1 MNKLYDSTKKLVVLG
16 GLLVASLTVNSQVL
30 FDNGPFFNSAGTG
43 SGGANESVLYT
54 TTFGMS
60 TIGFGHQQT
69 SFNRVADDF
78 TITDCAWRID
88 SVVFFGYQTGST
100 TTSTFT
106 GVNFRVWDSIPDA
119 PGSSVVF
126 GDTTTNRL
134 IRTVW
139 SGAYRITETTTGN
152 TSRPI
157 MRNVCTMNSTII
169 PAGTYWLDWS
179 SAGSLGSG
187 PWAPARTPV
196 MVAIT
201 GNGRQRIGSVWN
213 NLVDGGTNTPAQ
225 GLPFIIYG
233 TALNASADAGTAGAY
248 CTSGQVQLGG
258 TTPGSGYGSLTYA
271 WSPATALSS
280 TSIGNPLASPSA
292 STNYVLTVTDA
303 LGCIAMDTVAVT
315 VNQPSTATINAT
327 VCTSYSS
334 PAGNTYTASGT
345 YTDTLVNGVGCDS
358 IITINLVVNA
368 PSTSVQNIAS
378 CDTTY
383 LSPAGNTYTSSGTYY
398 DTIPNTLGC
407 DSIITTN
414 LAFYTATQSAISA
427 TACVSYVAPSGAMY
441 TTSGTYMDTI
451 SNVNGCDSIIT
462 ISLVIDT
469 ATYGSLTTSACGS
482 YTSPGGAIYTAS
494 GTYMDTITGSNG
506 CDSIITISLIILSPT
521 QSAINVSS
529 CGSYTAPSGA
539 VYTTSG
545 TYVDTIPNSSGCDS
559 LITITLNATVIDTGL
574 SLLDPFTAM
583 SQDTT
588 PGATYQWLYCDNNYS
603 PVPIGNTQI
612 FNNGYVNGNFAVA
625 ITVGNCTDTSACIMV
640 AAWGIEE
647 YNAGKLIGLYPNP
660 NNGTF
665 MLDLPKHAQKI
676 NIRISDITGRVLW
689 SSSDSDKKQVPVSFD
704 GPAGMYVLTVQ
715 TESYTAT
722 KNMVITK

>member
-1 MNKLYDSTKKLVVLG
+1 MNKLYDSSKKLVVLT
-16 GLLVASLTVNSQVL
+16 GLLAASVCANSQVL
-30 FDNGPFFNSAGTG
+30 FDNGPVFNSAGTG

-54 TTFGMS
+54 TTFGMG

-69 SFNRVADDF
+69 AFNRVADDF

-106 GVNFRVWDSIPDA
+106 GVNFRIWDSIPDA
-119 PGSSVVF
+119 PGSNVVY

-139 SGAYRITETTTGN
+139 SGVYRITETTTGN
-152 TSRPI
+152 TTRPI
-157 MRNVCTMNSTII
+157 MRNVCTMNGTII
-169 PAGTYWLDWS
+169 PAGTFWLDWS

-187 PWAPARTPV
+187 PWAPPRTPV

-213 NLVDGGTNTPAQ
+213 NLVDGGTGTPAQ

-233 TALNASADAGTAGAY
+233 TALNPAADAGTAGAY
-248 CTSGQVQLGG
+248 CTSGLVQLGG
-258 TTPGSGYGSLTYA
+258 TTPGSGLGSLTYA
-271 WSPATALSS
+271 WSPATALSN
-280 TSIGNPLASPSA
+280 TAIGNPLASPSV
-292 STNYVLTVTDA
+292 STSYVLTVTDS
-303 LGCIAMDTVAVT
+303 LGCVATDTVEVT
-315 VNQPSTATINAT
+315 VNQPSTATINPTA
-327 VCTSYSS
+327 CTSYLS

-345 YTDTLVNGVGCDS
+345 YNDTLVNMVGCDS
-358 IITINLVVNA
+358 ILTINLVVNA
-368 PSTSVQNIAS
+368 PTTAVQNVSS
-378 CDTTY
+378 CGTSY
-383 LSPAGNTYTSSGTYY
+383 LSPAGNTYTSGGTYY

-414 LAFYTATQSAISA
+414 LAFYTATQSAINV
-427 TACVSYVAPSGAMY
+427 TACGSYTAPGGSVYTASGM
-441 TTSGTYMDTI
+441 YMDTI
-451 SNVNGCDSIIT
+451 TNVNGCDSIIT

-469 ATYGSLTTSACGS
+469 ATYGAITASACGS
-482 YTSPGGAIYTAS
+482 YTSPGGSVYTTS
-494 GTYMDTITGSNG
+494 GTFMDTITGSNG
-506 CDSIITISLIILSPT
+506 CDSIITISLTILTSS
-521 QSAINVSS
+521 QSALTVST

-545 TYVDTIPNSSGCDS
+545 TYLDTIPNSSGCDS
-559 LITITLNATVIDTGL
+559 LITITLNATIIDTGVTL
-574 SLLDPFTAM
+574 VNSITAM
-583 SQDTT
+583 SEDNT
-588 PGATYQWLYCDNNYS
+588 PGATYQWLHCDNNFF
-603 PVPIGNTQI
+603 PVPGATGQT
-612 FNNGYVNGNFAVA
+612 FNNGYVFGNFAVA
-625 ITVGNCTDTSACIMV
+625 VTVGNCTDTSACV
-640 AAWGIEE
+640 LVDAWGIEE

-665 MLDLPKHAQKI
+665 TLDLPKHAQKI

-689 SSSDSDKKQVPVSFD
+689 NASDYDKKQVPVYFD
-704 GPAGMYVLTVQ
+704 GPAGMYVITVQ
-715 TESYTAT
+715 TESYTAV

>member
-1 MNKLYDSTKKLVVLG
+1 MNKLYKSSKKLVVLT
-16 GLLVASLTVNSQVL
+16 GLLAASVSANSQVL
-30 FDNGPFFNSAGTG
+30 FDNGPVFNSTGTG

-54 TTFGMS
+54 TTFGMG

-69 SFNRVADDF
+69 AFNRVADDF
-78 TITDCAWRID
+78 AITDCAWRID

-106 GVNFRVWDSIPDA
+106 GVNFRIWDSIPDA
-119 PGSSVVF
+119 PGSSIVY

-139 SGAYRITETTTGN
+139 SGVYRITETTTGN
-152 TSRPI
+152 TTRPI
-157 MRNVCTMNSTII
+157 MRNVCTMNGTII

-213 NLVDGGTNTPAQ
+213 NAVDGGTNTPAQ
-225 GLPFIIYG
+225 GFPFIIYG
-233 TALNASADAGTAGAY
+233 TALNPSADAGTTGAY

-258 TTPGSGYGSLTYA
+258 TTPGSGLGSLTYA
-271 WSPATALSS
+271 WSPATALSN
-280 TSIGNPLASPSA
+280 TAIGNPLASPSV
-292 STNYVLTVTDA
+292 STSYVLTVTDS
-303 LGCIAMDTVAVT
+303 LGCVATDTVEVT
-315 VNQPSTATINAT
+315 VNQPSTATINPTA
-327 VCTSYSS
+327 CTSYLS

-345 YTDTLVNGVGCDS
+345 YNDTLVNMVGCDS

-368 PSTSVQNIAS
+368 PTTAVQNVSS
-378 CDTTY
+378 CDTSY
-383 LSPAGNTYTSSGTYY
+383 LSPAGNTYTSGGTYY

-414 LAFYTATQSAISA
+414 LAFYTATQSAVSV
-427 TACVSYVAPSGAMY
+427 TACGSYTAPGGSVYTASGM
-441 TTSGTYMDTI
+441 YMDTI

-469 ATYGSLTTSACGS
+469 ATFGSITTSACGS
-482 YTSPGGAIYTAS
+482 YTSPGGSVYTTS
-494 GTYMDTITGSNG
+494 GTFMDTITGSNG
-506 CDSIITISLIILSPT
+506 CDSIITISLTILTSS
-521 QSAINVSS
+521 QSALTVST

-545 TYVDTIPNSSGCDS
+545 TYMDTIPNSSGCDS
-559 LITITLNATVIDTGL
+559 LITITLTATTIDTGITVL
-574 SLLDPFTAM
+574 GFANVMAEES
-583 SQDTT
+583 T
-588 PGATYQWLYCDNNYS
+588 PGATYQWVHCDNNYF
-603 PVPIGNTQI
+603 PVPGGTSQN
-612 FNNGYVNGNFAVA
+612 FANGYVTGNFAVI
-625 ITVGNCTDTSACIMV
+625 ITVGSCTDTSACIYID
-640 AAWGIEE
+640 AWGIEE

-665 MLDLPKHAQKI
+665 TLDLPKHAQKI

-689 SSSDSDKKQVPVSFD
+689 NTSDSDKKQVPVYFD
-704 GPAGMYVLTVQ
+704 GPAGMYVITVQ
-715 TESYTAT
+715 TESYTAV

>member
-1 MNKLYDSTKKLVVLG
+1 MIKLYAHTRQLFFAAA
-16 GLLVASLTVNSQVL
+16 LLIAPGALQAQVL
-30 FDNGPFFNSAGTG
+30 YDNGPFYNSTGTG

-54 TTFGMS
+54 TTFGMG

-69 SFNRVADDF
+69 AFNRVADDF

-106 GVNFRVWDSIPDA
+106 GVNFRLWDSIPDA
-119 PGSSVVF
+119 PGSNVVF

-134 IRTVW
+134 IRSAW
-139 SGAYRITETTTGN
+139 SGAYRVTETTSGN
-152 TSRPI
+152 STRPI
-157 MRNVCTMNSTII
+157 MRNVCTMNSTIV

-201 GNGRQRIGSVWN
+201 GNGRQRIGSIWN

-233 TALNASADAGTAGAY
+233 TALNAAADAGTAGAY

-280 TSIGNPLASPSA
+280 TSIGNPLASPSV
-292 STNYVLTVTDA
+292 STSYVLTVTDA
-303 LGCIAMDTVAVT
+303 IGCMAMDTVTVT
-315 VNQPSTATINAT
+315 VNQASTATINPT
-327 VCTSYSS
+327 VCASYSS
-334 PAGNTYTASGT
+334 PAGNTYTSSGT
-345 YTDTLVNGVGCDS
+345 YNDTLVNVVGCDS

-368 PSTSVQNIAS
+368 PSTSVQNISS
-378 CDTTY
+378 CDTAY

-398 DTIPNTLGC
+398 DTIPNTFGC

-414 LAFYTATQSAISA
+414 LAFYTATQGTISA
-427 TACVSYVAPSGAMY
+427 TACGSYVAPSGAMY
-441 TTSGTYMDTI
+441 TTSGMYMDTI

-469 ATYGSLTTSACGS
+469 ATFGSLTTSACGT
-482 YTSPGGAIYTAS
+482 YTSPGGSVYTTS
-494 GTYMDTITGSNG
+494 GTYLDTITGSNG
-506 CDSIITISLIILSPT
+506 CDSIITISLTILSPS
-521 QSAINVSS
+521 QSAINAVS

-539 VYTTSG
+539 IFTSSG

-559 LITITLNATVIDTGL
+559 LITITLTATSIDTGVTVL
-574 SLLDPFTAM
+574 GFAYVMAEDS
-583 SQDTT
+583 T
-588 PGATYQWLYCDNNYS
+588 PGATYQWVHCDNNYS
-603 PVPIGNTQI
+603 PVPGATGQY
-612 FNNGYVNGNFAVA
+612 FANGYVTGNFAV
-625 ITVGNCTDTSACIMV
+625 IVTVGACTDTSACIYV
-640 AAWGIEE
+640 DAWGIEE

-665 MLDLPKHAQKI
+665 TLDLPKHAQKI

-689 SSSDSDKKQVPVSFD
+689 NSSDSDKKQVPVSFD

>member
-1 MNKLYDSTKKLVVLG
+1 MNKLYDSSKKLAVLG

-69 SFNRVADDF
+69 AFNRVADDF

-119 PGSSVVF
+119 PGSSIVF

-139 SGAYRITETTTGN
+139 SGAYRVTETTSGN
-152 TSRPI
+152 STRPI

-280 TSIGNPLASPSA
+280 TSIGNPLASPSV
-292 STNYVLTVTDA
+292 STSYVLTVTDA
-303 LGCIAMDTVAVT
+303 IGCVATDTVEVT
-315 VNQPSTATINAT
+315 VNQQSTASINPT
-327 VCTSYSS
+327 VCTSYTS

-345 YTDTLVNGVGCDS
+345 YMDTLVNVVGCDS

-378 CDTTY
+378 CDTAY

-414 LAFYTATQSAISA
+414 LAFYTATQSTISA
-427 TACVSYVAPSGAMY
+427 TACGSYVAPSGAMY

-469 ATYGSLTTSACGS
+469 ATFGSLTTSACGT
-482 YTSPGGAIYTAS
+482 YTSPGGSVYSTS
-494 GTYMDTITGSNG
+494 GTYMDTLTGSNG
-506 CDSIITISLIILSPT
+506 CDSVLTIALTILQPT
-521 QSAINVSS
+521 QSSITVST

-539 VYTTSG
+539 VYTSSG
-545 TYVDTIPNSSGCDS
+545 TYMDTIPNTSGCDS
-559 LITITLNATVIDTGL
+559 LITITLNATIIDTGVV
-574 SLLDPFTAM
+574 LLDPFTAM
-583 SQDTT
+583 SQDST

-603 PVPIGNTQI
+603 PAPNGNTQV
-612 FNNGYVNGNFAVA
+612 FNNGYVFGNFAVA
-625 ITVGNCTDTSACIMV
+625 VTVGNCTDTSACILV
-640 AAWGIEE
+640 NAWGIEE

-665 MLDLPKHAQKI
+665 TLDLPKHAQKI

-689 SSSDSDKKQVPVSFD
+689 NSSDSDKKQVPVNFD